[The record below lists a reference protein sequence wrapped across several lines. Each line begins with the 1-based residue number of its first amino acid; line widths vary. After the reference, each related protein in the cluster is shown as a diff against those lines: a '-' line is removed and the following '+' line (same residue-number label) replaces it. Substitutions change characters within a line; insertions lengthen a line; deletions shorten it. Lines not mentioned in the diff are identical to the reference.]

1 MGWCSTLQNL
11 AVGGCE
17 SISMN
22 METITVKFDLS
33 TSNYAASPDAL
44 SFSAVYQNQVLAD
57 IASVEGK
64 QTIQFE
70 LELEDG
76 DQELQFIMKN
86 KTVEHTQVDDN
97 GNIIADLFLTITD
110 MQIDNVDLEFT
121 FQDNCVYHHDCNGT
135 QDPIEDSFHGT
146 MGCNG
151 TVTFKFAIPFYI
163 WLLENF

>member
-1 MGWCSTLQNL
+1 
-11 AVGGCE
+11 
-17 SISMN
+17 MN

-44 SFSAVYQNQVLAD
+44 SFSAVYQNRVLAD

-64 QTIQFE
+64 QTIKFE

-110 MQIDNVDLEFT
+110 MQIDNIDLDLNFHN
-121 FQDNCVYHHDCNGT
+121 NCVYQHDFNGT

>member
-1 MGWCSTLQNL
+1 V
-11 AVGGCE
+11 AVGSCE
-17 SISMN
+17 SLSMN
-22 METITVKFDLS
+22 METITVKFDVN
-33 TSNYAASPDAL
+33 TNNYAQHTTGDWVGSPDAL
-44 SFSAVYQNQVLAD
+44 EFSVVHKDQVLANVNC
-57 IASVEGK
+57 VERK
-64 QTIQFE
+64 QTIQFD

-76 DQELQFIMKN
+76 DQELQFVMKN
-86 KTVEHTQVDDN
+86 KTEEHTQIDDN

-110 MQIDNVDLEFT
+110 MQIDNIDLDLNFHN
-121 FQDNCVYHHDCNGT
+121 NCVYQHDFNGT

>member
-1 MGWCSTLQNL
+1 
-11 AVGGCE
+11 
-17 SISMN
+17 MN

-64 QTIQFE
+64 QTIQFD

-76 DQELQFIMKN
+76 DQELQFVMKN
-86 KTVEHTQVDDN
+86 KTEEHTQIDDN

-110 MQIDNVDLEFT
+110 MQIDNIDLDLNFHN
-121 FQDNCVYHHDCNGT
+121 NCVYQHDCNGT

>member
-1 MGWCSTLQNL
+1 
-11 AVGGCE
+11 
-17 SISMN
+17 MN

-33 TSNYAASPDAL
+33 TSNYSESPDAL
-44 SFSAVYQNQVLAD
+44 SFSVVHKDQVLAD

-86 KTVEHTQVDDN
+86 KTVEHTQVDDA

-110 MQIDNVDLEFT
+110 MQIDNIDLDLNFHN
-121 FQDNCVYHHDCNGT
+121 NCVYQHDFNGT

>member
-44 SFSAVYQNQVLAD
+44 SFSAVYQNRVLAD

-64 QTIQFE
+64 QTIKFE

-110 MQIDNVDLEFT
+110 MQIDNIDLDFN
-121 FQDNCVYHHDCNGT
+121 FYDNCVYHHDCNGT

>member
-1 MGWCSTLQNL
+1 M
-11 AVGGCE
+11 GGCE

-110 MQIDNVDLEFT
+110 MQIDNIDLEFN
-121 FQDNCVYHHDCNGT
+121 FQDNCVYHHDFNGT
-135 QDPIEDSFHGT
+135 QDPVEDSFHGT

-151 TVTFKFAIPFYI
+151 TVIFKFSVPFYI